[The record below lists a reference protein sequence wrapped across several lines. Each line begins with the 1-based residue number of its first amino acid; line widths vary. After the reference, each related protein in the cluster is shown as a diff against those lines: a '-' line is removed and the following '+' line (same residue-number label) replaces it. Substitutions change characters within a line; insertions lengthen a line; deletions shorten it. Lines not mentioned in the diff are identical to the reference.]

1 MHQPRAPIR
10 LRHWAGS
17 VLPVLAVGTAL
28 GASALLIWAS
38 GTSVLIAYGSLL
50 EGMLGS
56 GRAVVETGVSATPY
70 LLTGLAVAVSFRG
83 GLFNIGAEGQ
93 LYMGAL
99 CAAMVGYSVTGMPRL
114 IHLPLA
120 LMAGAAGGA
129 VWGVIPGWLK
139 ARRGAHEVIN
149 TIMMNYVAIKLVDY
163 LVKNVIRDPTASLDR
178 TPYILTTAQL
188 PRLLGPEYR
197 LHAGVLL
204 ALAAVGGTAWL
215 LAKTT
220 YGFVLQTVG
229 SNPQAARYAGMP
241 VARTIILTMTSSGA
255 LAGLAGAGEVLGLH
269 HTLLAT
275 FSSGYGFDAIAVA
288 LLAKSR
294 PFGIIPAACLWGGLR
309 NGAGLMQVRTGMS
322 IDLITMMQA
331 LVIVGLAAE
340 PLIRWLYRLSP
351 RSMADVA
358 FTRGWGR

>member
-1 MHQPRAPIR
+1 MMP
-10 LRHWAGS
+10 L
-17 VLPVLAVGTAL
+17 LAIGTAL
-28 GASALLIWAS
+28 GISTLLIWAS
-38 GTSVLIAYGSLL
+38 GASVRTAYGSLL

-56 GRAVVETGVSATPY
+56 WRAVVESCVSATPY
-70 LLTGLAVAVSFRG
+70 LLAGLAVAVGFRS

-99 CAAMVGYSVTGMPRL
+99 CAAMVGYGVTGAPTL
-114 IHLPLA
+114 LHLPLA
-120 LMAGAAGGA
+120 LIAGATGGA
-129 VWGVIPGWLK
+129 VWGAIPGWLK

-178 TPYILTTAQL
+178 TPYVLVTAQL

-204 ALAAVGGTAWL
+204 ALVAVGGTAWL
-215 LAKTT
+215 LTKTT
-220 YGFVLQTVG
+220 YGFAMQTVG
-229 SNPQAARYAGMP
+229 NNPQAARYAGMP
-241 VARTIILTMTSSGA
+241 VARITVLTMMGSGA

-269 HTLLAT
+269 HTLLAA

-309 NGAGLMQVRTGMS
+309 NGASLMQVRTGLS

-331 LVIVGLAAE
+331 LVIISLAAA
-340 PLIRWLYRLSP
+340 PCSHWLARLTSRRLTDIRLARC
-351 RSMADVA
+351 
-358 FTRGWGR
+358 WGRDTP

>member
-1 MHQPRAPIR
+1 M
-10 LRHWAGS
+10 AGS
-17 VLPVLAVGTAL
+17 RRAL
-28 GASALLIWAS
+28 
-38 GTSVLIAYGSLL
+38 
-50 EGMLGS
+50 
-56 GRAVVETGVSATPY
+56 VETCVSATPY
-70 LLTGLAVAVSFRG
+70 LLAGLAVAVSFRG

-99 CAAMVGYSVTGMPRL
+99 CAATVGYGVTGVPAF

-120 LMAGAAGGA
+120 LMAGTAGGA
-129 VWGVIPGWLK
+129 VWGAIPGWLK

-149 TIMMNYVAIKLVDY
+149 TIMMNYIALKLVDY
-163 LVKNVIRDPTASLDR
+163 LVKNIIRDPTASLDR
-178 TPYILTTAQL
+178 TPYILVTAQL
-188 PRLLGPEYR
+188 PRLLGTEYR
-197 LHAGVLL
+197 LHAGALL

-215 LAKTT
+215 LSKTT
-220 YGFVLQTVG
+220 YGFAMQTVG
-229 SNPQAARYAGMP
+229 TNPQAARYAGMP
-241 VARTIILTMTSSGA
+241 VARTIILTMTGSGA

-269 HTLLAT
+269 HTLLAA

-331 LVIVGLAAE
+331 LVIISLAAE
-340 PLIRWLYRLSP
+340 PVSRWLSRLTP
-351 RSMADVA
+351 GNVTDVG
-358 FTRGWGR
+358 FSRGWGRGKF